1 MKKSF
6 LLLVLFLGFHTAWG
20 HDAEIDGI
28 FYNLTSWN
36 KTATVTFKGEKYNT
50 FTNEYAGDV
59 VIPESITV
67 GGTTYSVTSLGYSCF
82 RGCSAMTSISIP
94 NTVTSLDTFCF
105 YNCTGLPSITVPSS
119 VTSLGSSCF
128 RNCNNVTSIT
138 IPESVTSWGD
148 YCLAYCSSLTSISI
162 PQTVTNLGTYCF
174 GFCTGLSSITIPSSV
189 TNVGYACFEGC
200 SALTS
205 LIMLPTTPPSAG
217 DKIFY
222 NTPMETVY
230 VVDEDAKTRYQAKTP
245 WNAYEVV
252 VMEAGIDDLKL
263 EKDAPAVVGCYDL
276 SGKKLSGKPRGIVV
290 KRYADGSSRKVM
302 VK

>member
-6 LLLVLFLGFHTAWG
+6 LFLVLFLGFHTAWG

-82 RGCSAMTSISIP
+82 RGCSAMTSI
-94 NTVTSLDTFCF
+94 
-105 YNCTGLPSITVPSS
+105 
-119 VTSLGSSCF
+119 
-128 RNCNNVTSIT
+128 
-138 IPESVTSWGD
+138 
-148 YCLAYCSSLTSISI
+148 
-162 PQTVTNLGTYCF
+162 
-174 GFCTGLSSITIPSSV
+174 
-189 TNVGYACFEGC
+189 
-200 SALTS
+200 
-205 LIMLPTTPPSAG
+205 IMLPTTPPSAG

-263 EKDAPAVVGCYDL
+263 EKDAPAVVGCYNL

-290 KRYADGSSRKVM
+290 KRYADGSTRKVM

>member
-1 MKKSF
+1 MRKSF
-6 LLLVLFLGFHTAWG
+6 LFLVLFLGFHTAWG

-105 YNCTGLPSITVPSS
+105 YNCTGLTSITVPSS

-128 RNCNNVTSIT
+128 RNSNNVT
-138 IPESVTSWGD
+138 
-148 YCLAYCSSLTSISI
+148 
-162 PQTVTNLGTYCF
+162 
-174 GFCTGLSSITIPSSV
+174 SITIPSSV

-205 LIMLPTTPPSAG
+205 LIMLPTTPPSAS

>member
-1 MKKSF
+1 MRKSF
-6 LLLVLFLGFHTAWG
+6 LFLVLFLGFHTAWG

-94 NTVTSLDTFCF
+94 
-105 YNCTGLPSITVPSS
+105 
-119 VTSLGSSCF
+119 
-128 RNCNNVTSIT
+128 
-138 IPESVTSWGD
+138 
-148 YCLAYCSSLTSISI
+148 
-162 PQTVTNLGTYCF
+162 QTVTNLDTYCF

-205 LIMLPTTPPSAG
+205 LIMLPTTPPSAS

>member
-1 MKKSF
+1 
-6 LLLVLFLGFHTAWG
+6 
-20 HDAEIDGI
+20 
-28 FYNLTSWN
+28 
-36 KTATVTFKGEKYNT
+36 
-50 FTNEYAGDV
+50 
-59 VIPESITV
+59 
-67 GGTTYSVTSLGYSCF
+67 
-82 RGCSAMTSISIP
+82 MT
-94 NTVTSLDTFCF
+94 
-105 YNCTGLPSITVPSS
+105 
-119 VTSLGSSCF
+119 
-128 RNCNNVTSIT
+128 
-138 IPESVTSWGD
+138 
-148 YCLAYCSSLTSISI
+148 
-162 PQTVTNLGTYCF
+162 
-174 GFCTGLSSITIPSSV
+174 SITIPSSV